1 MHRLTR
7 ASLFFLVLALGCAS
21 AYEKAQKVDTV
32 EAYEQ
37 FIKENPASTDVGA
50 AHRRVAELK
59 LAEAKKVGTLEA
71 YDKFIAEFPRGKSYE
86 EAMELRK
93 PMVVA
98 AAEKADTAEAWE
110 QVIKEYG
117 TIDGRLRARAIRESA
132 AAREGAVLLLG
143 EVKTEQVN
151 FDGDPKGALD
161 GWQVSAPVTNKG
173 TQSAENVQI
182 TLHFRDAAGVDV
194 DSRRWPLVAPHLPQ
208 MLPMPKGFDVPLA
221 PGETR
226 TFAFKANSL
235 KPGWKTVTLEIDSVK
250 WAVPAAPA
258 AEGAVAPTGTP
269 AADPKSAGG
278 AATPAGA
285 AAPAKSGPSVLAT
298 PKPASGG
305 K

>member
-1 MHRLTR
+1 MHRFTR

-21 AYEKAQKVDTV
+21 AYEKAKKVDTV
-32 EAYEQ
+32 EAYEE

-59 LAEAKKVGTLEA
+59 LAEAKKVGTLDA

-98 AAEKADTAEAWE
+98 AAEKADSTEAWE

-151 FDGDPKGALD
+151 FEGDPKGALD
-161 GWQVSAPVTNKG
+161 GWRVSAPVTNKG
-173 TQSAENVQI
+173 SQSAENVQI
-182 TLHFRDAAGVDV
+182 TLHFQNDAGVDV
-194 DSRRWPLVAPHLPQ
+194 DSRRWPLVASHLPQ
-208 MLPMPKGFDVPLA
+208 MLPMAKGFDVPVA

-226 TFAFKANSL
+226 TFAYKANDL

-250 WAVPAAPA
+250 WAVPAAPPAESGA
-258 AEGAVAPTGTP
+258 APAGTVP
-269 AADPKSAGG
+269 ADAKSAGG
-278 AATPAGA
+278 GA
-285 AAPAKSGPSVLAT
+285 APTGASAPVKRGPGVLAA

>member
-1 MHRLTR
+1 MYRLTR
-7 ASLFFLVLALGCAS
+7 ASLFFVVLALGCAS
-21 AYEKAQKVDTV
+21 AYEKAKKADTV
-32 EAYEQ
+32 EAYEE

-59 LAEAKKVGTLEA
+59 LVEAKKVGTLEA
-71 YDKFIAEFPRGKSYE
+71 YDKFIAEFPRGKNYE

-98 AAEKADTAEAWE
+98 AAEKADTTEAWE

-151 FDGDPKGALD
+151 FEGDPKGALD

-173 TQSAENVQI
+173 TQSAVNVQI
-182 TLHFRDAAGVDV
+182 TMHFRNEAGVDV

-208 MLPMPKGFDVPLA
+208 MLPMPKGFDVPQA

-226 TFAFKANSL
+226 TFVFKANSL
-235 KPGWKTVTLEIDSVK
+235 KPGWKTVALEIDSVE
-250 WAVPAAPA
+250 WAVPATPP
-258 AEGAVAPTGTP
+258 AEGAAAPAGTAP
-269 AADPKSAGG
+269 ADPSLAGG
-278 AATPAGA
+278 GTAPAGA
-285 AAPAKSGPSVLAT
+285 AAPVKVGPGVLAA